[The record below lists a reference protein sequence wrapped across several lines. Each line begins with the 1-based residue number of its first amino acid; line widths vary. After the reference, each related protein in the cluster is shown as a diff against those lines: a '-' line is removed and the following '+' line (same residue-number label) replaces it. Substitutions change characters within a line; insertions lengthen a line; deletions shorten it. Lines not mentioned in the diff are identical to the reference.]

1 MGLASGDSIKVYD
14 GSSFSAPLI
23 GTYSGSNTPSPII
36 SSGNRLLV
44 LLTTDSSSTGN
55 GFTASYESVHAL
67 PAGGCSHSGSF
78 VLTDPEDTIGCS
90 GYLNG
95 VNIVWTIVSQD
106 DHQIVNL
113 VWHEFNTEANG
124 DIITVY
130 DGSDINAP
138 VIQTASGSE
147 IPDPVSSTGRNLTVQ
162 FVANTNNIQGTGF
175 SAVYENV
182 AVSDD
187 SSTCTTSGTHLL
199 TDFEGQFGCDGYGNN
214 VAISWQI
221 HVEQGNVIILDWDDF
236 FTETG
241 SDWITVYDGPDDTYN
256 GLGAWSGVFRPP
268 TITSNSNYLYITFQ
282 SDGSVTRSGFSASY
296 TSYFTGSDSGDC
308 YESQSLVLTE
318 DSGNFGCSGY
328 GNNVFV
334 SWSISTP
341 AGTVVDLQFTSF
353 ATEYNYDIVTIYDGS
368 GDWAH
373 QLGTYSGY
381 TIPSAVQSSSNE
393 VYVTFSSD
401 SSITYDGFTLA
412 YSSVETVSEI
422 PTCSSDTST
431 TLTSPEGTFGCDGY
445 SNSIDSSWLITAE
458 TGQRIT
464 LSFQFIDT
472 ETYYDYVK
480 IYDGSN
486 SHALLLNTLSGYVFP
501 DDIHSSSNNLY
512 VTFHSDSS
520 ISSGYEGFV
529 ANYVSF
535 GDYDAACSS
544 SASHTLTSSY
554 GSFGCDGYSNSVTV
568 SWYINVQTSSSIYIN
583 FENFN
588 TEQNYDLVTIYDGSS
603 ENSPVLAIYSG
614 SHAPPI
620 SSSSGQVY
628 IKFTSDSSITRSG
641 FEATYAT
648 LIIDEAE

>member
-1 MGLASGDSIKVYD
+1 MG
-14 GSSFSAPLI
+14 
-23 GTYSGSNTPSPII
+23 
-36 SSGNRLLV
+36 
-44 LLTTDSSSTGN
+44 
-55 GFTASYESVHAL
+55 
-67 PAGGCSHSGSF
+67 
-78 VLTDPEDTIGCS
+78 
-90 GYLNG
+90 
-95 VNIVWTIVSQD
+95 
-106 DHQIVNL
+106 
-113 VWHEFNTEANG
+113 
-124 DIITVY
+124 
-130 DGSDINAP
+130 
-138 VIQTASGSE
+138 
-147 IPDPVSSTGRNLTVQ
+147 
-162 FVANTNNIQGTGF
+162 
-175 SAVYENV
+175 
-182 AVSDD
+182 
-187 SSTCTTSGTHLL
+187 
-199 TDFEGQFGCDGYGNN
+199 
-214 VAISWQI
+214 
-221 HVEQGNVIILDWDDF
+221 
-236 FTETG
+236 
-241 SDWITVYDGPDDTYN
+241 
-256 GLGAWSGVFRPP
+256 
-268 TITSNSNYLYITFQ
+268 
-282 SDGSVTRSGFSASY
+282 
-296 TSYFTGSDSGDC
+296 
-308 YESQSLVLTE
+308 LTE

-501 DDIHSSSNNLY
+501 DDIHSSS
-512 VTFHSDSS
+512 
-520 ISSGYEGFV
+520 
-529 ANYVSF
+529 
-535 GDYDAACSS
+535 
-544 SASHTLTSSY
+544 
-554 GSFGCDGYSNSVTV
+554 
-568 SWYINVQTSSSIYIN
+568 SIYIN